1 MSVDRVVLLVDAYWS
16 GGVGEED
23 TQGPWGV
30 AGLEPEGGKEGP
42 RGPGWSWPRA
52 RRWVGRA
59 LEVLVA
65 GLEPASS
72 RQYT

>member
-1 MSVDRVVLLVDAYWS
+1 MGECRVSVVLLVDAYWS
-16 GGVGEED
+16 RGVGEED

-52 RRWVGRA
+52 KRWEKEDTQGP
-59 LEVLVA
+59 LV
-65 GLEPASS
+65 
-72 RQYT
+72 